1 MRKMKQ
7 EGMSASDVLTKTDNG
22 GLLVSFSPRPS
33 GVPGLVRGSW
43 VRRGQTRNG
52 SIFDTCRAEPEE
64 GSDTL
69 CTNRIANLILTT
81 QATGSPMSMTARSCR
96 ALRIARS
103 ALGRRRRQLRSGCI
117 AAEDRCASGVREG
130 HRPLGG
136 GDGGQRQR
144 RRRRRRR
151 SRRGGRIGAAARQD
165 GRARGVR
172 EGHSCA
178 AWCARRL
185 RRRCGA

>member
-1 MRKMKQ
+1 MRKIKQ
-7 EGMSASDVLTKTDNG
+7 EGMSAGRFDENG

-52 SIFDTCRAEPEE
+52 SIFDTCRAEE

-81 QATGSPMSMTARSCR
+81 QATGSPMSMTARSYR

-130 HRPLGG
+130 HGPLGG

-151 SRRGGRIGAAARQD
+151 EEQD
-165 GRARGVR
+165 EPEVEEKGQLT
-172 EGHSCA
+172 S
-178 AWCARRL
+178 
-185 RRRCGA
+185 